1 MTAVDVKTSRS
12 AAGSFMSAA
21 SVRSRAA
28 EENRSEEKSAKKSSS
43 EWNLTISTATSHAQ
57 MAEAHWTSGP
67 PMG

>member
-28 EENRSEEKSAKKSSS
+28 EEDRSEEKSAKKSSS
-43 EWNLTISTATSHAQ
+43 E
-57 MAEAHWTSGP
+57 
-67 PMG
+67 